1 MAAVRYPAGHK
12 QETRKR
18 ILAAAGERFRTRGY
32 AATGVDE
39 VMSAAGLTPGGFYG
53 HFRSKDELLRE
64 ALAAALEQTRGGL
77 LAGLDGVEGPAL
89 LRAVVGRYLS
99 RSHRDQPAAGCPLPA
114 LAAELAREG
123 PAPRRDLQE
132 YLERMTAALAP
143 RVPSAP
149 GLSPEDRVLATTAL
163 LAGALLLSRAVEDE
177 ELSTRILRAS
187 RRLAVPETAGVADA
201 EEAARAPVPRKPGR
215 KRSRR

>member
-1 MAAVRYPAGHK
+1 MRYPPGHK
-12 QETRKR
+12 QETRQR
-18 ILAAAGERFRTRGY
+18 ILTAAGERFRTRGY

-53 HFRSKDELLRE
+53 HFRSKDDLLRE
-64 ALAAALEQTRGGL
+64 ALSAALEQTRGGL

-99 RSHRDQPAAGCPLPA
+99 RTHRDHPAAGCPLPA

-123 PAPRRDLQE
+123 AAPRRDLQA
-132 YLERMTAALAP
+132 YLERMAGALAP
-143 RVPSAP
+143 RIPAAP
-149 GLSPEDRVLATTAL
+149 GLSAEDRVLATAAL

-177 ELSTRILRAS
+177 EFSTRILRAS
-187 RRLAVPETAGVADA
+187 RRLAVPETAGAADA
-201 EEAARAPVPRKPGR
+201 EETARAAVPGKPDR

>member
-1 MAAVRYPAGHK
+1 MRYPRDHK
-12 QETRKR
+12 QQTRKR
-18 ILAAAGERFRTRGY
+18 ILAAASGRFRARGY

-53 HFRSKDELLRE
+53 HFRSKEELLRE
-64 ALAAALEQTRGGL
+64 ALGAALEQTRSGL

-99 RSHRDQPAAGCPLPA
+99 RTHRDDPAGGCPVPA

-123 PAPRRDLQE
+123 AGLKRNLETYLEAIVVAMAPRIP
-132 YLERMTAALAP
+132 A
-143 RVPSAP
+143 AP

-163 LAGALLLSRAVEDE
+163 LAGALLLSRAVQDE
-177 ELSTRILRAS
+177 ELSGRILRAA
-187 RRLAVPETAGVADA
+187 RRLAVPETAAAAAA
-201 EEAARAPVPRKPGR
+201 EEAARASLPRGRSR
-215 KRSRR
+215 KRSPR